1 MSLLDNDAV
10 NAGLRGLAWDRQG
23 DVLVK
28 VVKGDNF
35 ADALA
40 YVNRVGQLAEEAH
53 HHPDIEIHWNTVT
66 LRLSTHDAGGLTD
79 KDLALAAR
87 IDAIGGDA
95 TAR

>member
-1 MSLLDNDAV
+1 MSLLDDDAV
-10 NAGLRGLAWDRQG
+10 NAGLQSLAWDRQG
-23 DVLVK
+23 DALVK

-40 YVNRVGQLAEEAH
+40 YVNRVGQLAEEAN
-53 HHPDIEIHWNTVT
+53 HHPDIDIRWNTVT

-87 IDAIGGDA
+87 IDAIGGGH
-95 TAR
+95 

>member
-1 MSLLDNDAV
+1 MSLLDDDAV

-23 DVLVK
+23 DTLVK

-40 YVNRVGQLAEEAH
+40 YVNRVGQLAEEAN
-53 HHPDIEIHWNTVT
+53 HHPDIDIRWNTVT

-87 IDAIGGDA
+87 IDAIGGGGA
-95 TAR
+95 AR

>member
-1 MSLLDNDAV
+1 MSLLDDDAV

-23 DVLVK
+23 DTLVK

-40 YVNRVGQLAEEAH
+40 YVNRVGQLAEEAK
-53 HHPDIEIHWNTVT
+53 HHPDIDIRWNTVT

-87 IDAIGGDA
+87 IDAIGGGGA
-95 TAR
+95 AR